1 VVQDHAIVRVRS
13 LVEETVR
20 QVGVALAESLDITN
34 GFNSLPWGKIGEAL
48 EFHQVP
54 SYLQGVV
61 RVYLR
66 DRYIV
71 YTSLS
76 GEVIRSCTAVLRS
89 LL

>member
-20 QVGVALAESLDITN
+20 KVGVALAEYLDIAN
-34 GFNSLPWGKIGEAL
+34 GFNSQPWGKIGEAL